1 MEKIEQL
8 YIILVSELEKYAD
21 CVYVYPEES
30 EAIYNGL
37 RIKYKSGD
45 ISVQVTRNDYTKIC
59 KVIEQR
65 KELKKYYVC

>member
-1 MEKIEQL
+1 MER
-8 YIILVSELEKYAD
+8 YAD

-45 ISVQVTRNDYTKIC
+45 ISVQVTRKDYIKIC

-65 KELKKYYVC
+65 KEFNKCYVC